1 MGLQVEIRKELSG
14 FTLEVAFRSEN
25 GVLGLLGGS
34 GSGKSMTLKCI
45 AGLLRPDEGHIEL
58 DGKVLFDS
66 ASRICLAPQRRNT
79 GYLFQ
84 NYALFPNM
92 TVARNILCGYKGEEG
107 QRELQRMLERFQ
119 LSGMEARYPHQLS
132 GGQQQRVALARM
144 MISRPQVLMLDEPFS
159 ALDAY
164 LREEMQLEVSRMLEE
179 YQGITLLVSHDRD
192 EIYRLSD
199 RIAVYDGGR
208 IVRIGNKQEVFL
220 HPQTWSA
227 AIMTG
232 CKNVFPAY
240 ACGEAAVTIPDW
252 GTTLHTSEKVDA
264 SVAAV
269 GVRAHYF
276 EVVER
281 EGENTLV
288 CTIQS
293 VVEGPFETIV
303 YLFPVGGKQRICWKT
318 DKQTF
323 AGYKKCSCFILHVP
337 RQAVLPLYDEKRSN
351 DVKMCYC
358 LHDTE

>member
-14 FTLEVAFRSEN
+14 FTLEVAFHSEN

-199 RIAVYDGGR
+199 QIAIYDRGR
-208 IVRIGNKQEVFL
+208 IVRIGDKQEVFL
-220 HPQTWSA
+220 HPQICA
-227 AIMTG
+227 AATMTG
-232 CKNVFPAY
+232 CKNIFPAY
-240 ACGEAAVTIPDW
+240 ACGTDAIAVPDW
-252 GTTLHTSEKVDA
+252 GVVLHTSGNVDA
-264 SVAAV
+264 SIAAV

-276 EVVER
+276 DVVER

-293 VVEGPFETIV
+293 VVESPFEMIV
-303 YLFPVGGKQRICWKT
+303 YLSPANGKQRICWKT

-323 AGYKKCSCFILHVP
+323 SRYQNQSHIILHVP
-337 RQAVLPLYDEKRSN
+337 RQAVLQLYREKR
-351 DVKMCYC
+351 
-358 LHDTE
+358 